1 MNQDCIDV
9 KFVKESFDSAR
20 GFAEAIVYI
29 AQSEAG
35 KKACIESKAY
45 LSLIALFNNKCG
57 VKHCGG
63 VSMEGYGALRGFD
76 DGFVLKR
83 R

>member
-35 KKACIESKAY
+35 KKACIESNAY
-45 LSLIALFNNKCG
+45 LALIALFNNKCRETLRWG
-57 VKHCGG
+57 FYGG
-63 VSMEGYGALRGFD
+63 LWGFEW
-76 DGFVLKR
+76 V
-83 R
+83 